1 MDYGT
6 FKLLQ
11 GILFFGSAL
20 GFCFWQLAVLRR
32 LRRARARIEEKS
44 QERRVGDVG

>member
-1 MDYGT
+1 MEYGT

-32 LRRARARIEEKS
+32 MRRAKARIEEKS
-44 QERRVGDVG
+44 PKR

>member
-11 GILFFGSAL
+11 MILFFGSAL

-32 LRRARARIEEKS
+32 MRRQRVRVEDPS
-44 QERRVGDVG
+44 RRR